1 MSVSD
6 GLVIKDVIL
15 VPGMTCQH
23 CSMAIKRAL
32 SMVPGVRGAEIDLGT
47 KKINVSFDPSKV
59 ELGKLIEAIE
69 KVGYEAF
76 PG

>member
-1 MSVSD
+1 MSD

-23 CSMAIKRAL
+23 CVMTIKRAL
-32 SMVPGVRGAEIDLGT
+32 SMVPGVKGAEIDLEA
-47 KKINVSFDPSKV
+47 KKVNVTFDPSKA